1 MRVHPVLALGA
12 LLVFIGSG
20 SGVAFAHGEAADKPF
35 LKDLTTAFYDVQITP
50 NTVPVG
56 QNVTITGKVQVLDTW
71 PYSLHSPDVAYVNA
85 VVPGPQLVLID
96 RTVNGREATGSI
108 LIKRGG
114 IYDFKMVLQGRVP
127 GRWHVHPGFAVQSVG
142 TLIGPGEWITVVPT
156 PGGFH
161 LPVTLATTGKQV
173 DLERLGSRRVWW
185 WAVLGLIPG
194 LIWMVYWTVPKRTVT
209 RLAVT
214 AQLLPSDDG
223 RDIGLITA
231 ADHRWCD
238 ILAGVTVLI
247 LIAGMINV
255 AVAYPVRIPQ
265 QTDLFTPTPLPAQPN
280 LAEVQATGAT
290 YQEDVTGTGTLVMNV
305 QVKNVGSSP
314 LRVAQYVMAMATFA
328 NASAGGAVTGPQD
341 FAQKTLKVDPDT
353 PIAPGSTQD
362 LKLTITSP
370 LFHQERLI
378 PINDPQNQIAGL
390 LAVEDDK
397 GQRQNVLVQMGVAS
411 LNLMPGAGM

>member
-265 QTDLFTPTPLPAQPN
+265 QTDWFTPTPLPAQPN

-290 YQEDVTGTGTLVMNV
+290 YQEDAAGMGTLVMNV
-305 QVKNVGSSP
+305 QVKNVGSNP
-314 LRVAQYVMAMATFA
+314 LKVAQYVMAMATFA
-328 NASAGGAVTGPQD
+328 NASGTGAVTGPQD
-341 FAQKTLKVDPDT
+341 FVQKTLKVDPDT
-353 PIAPGSTQD
+353 PIAPGATEN
-362 LKLTITSP
+362 LKLTITST

-378 PINDPQNQIAGL
+378 PVNDPQNQIAGL
-390 LAVEDDK
+390 LTVEDDK

-411 LNLMPGAGM
+411 LNVLPGAGM